1 MIQQIISLIRSEEG
15 RSKAFWNGLTL
26 QTVFQPVFGVAQR
39 SVVGFEALARGV
51 DEKDNILLPRD
62 IFPLAKTLEET
73 VFLDR
78 LLRTIHLLN
87 FKHIS
92 SYPLWLFLNVD
103 PKVATL
109 GRSFGRFFEEI
120 LDWTEVSPKKL
131 VIEILESAIE
141 EKNLLTE
148 AASYY
153 RNCGALIAID
163 DFGSGHSNFD
173 RIWSIKPEIVKI
185 DRSMILH
192 ASKSPEV
199 RRLMPEMVSLVR
211 ASGSLCLIE
220 GIESPEEG
228 RIALETEADFV
239 QGFLFGRPDTH
250 QDITGGSE
258 IAQRFE
264 NLQNANHP
272 TNDSEIFSKIFE
284 KFYSLIDS
292 HPLDRYNNSLEEI
305 FSDYPYVVRY
315 FVLDENGQQIGA
327 NMERISSGNIDQRF
341 LPLKDTSRANWSHRA
356 YFRNAVNHFGHLQ
369 VSSPYLS
376 TTGVHVCRTIS
387 LAINSSGSLQI
398 HCLDIDWPF
407 FPHDIPGV

>member
-163 DFGSGHSNFD
+163 DFGSGHS
-173 RIWSIKPEIVKI
+173 ILTGSG
-185 DRSMILH
+185 RS
-192 ASKSPEV
+192 SRKS
-199 RRLMPEMVSLVR
+199 
-211 ASGSLCLIE
+211 
-220 GIESPEEG
+220 
-228 RIALETEADFV
+228 
-239 QGFLFGRPDTH
+239 
-250 QDITGGSE
+250 
-258 IAQRFE
+258 
-264 NLQNANHP
+264 
-272 TNDSEIFSKIFE
+272 
-284 KFYSLIDS
+284 
-292 HPLDRYNNSLEEI
+292 
-305 FSDYPYVVRY
+305 
-315 FVLDENGQQIGA
+315 
-327 NMERISSGNIDQRF
+327 
-341 LPLKDTSRANWSHRA
+341 
-356 YFRNAVNHFGHLQ
+356 
-369 VSSPYLS
+369 
-376 TTGVHVCRTIS
+376 
-387 LAINSSGSLQI
+387 
-398 HCLDIDWPF
+398 
-407 FPHDIPGV
+407 